1 MALSRGMRPMQS
13 DAARLALLDGAST
26 ISRTLRSFV
35 QDTPVATIL
44 VRLLLP

>member
-1 MALSRGMRPMQS
+1 MRPMQS

-35 QDTPVATIL
+35 EDTPVATIL